1 MIEPSLMSTIS
12 SLAFSLHRGE
22 AFETF
27 WKELDRGLQEAFGH
41 KLFTVLAYDA
51 SSGLLGR
58 VYSTQQQINPVG
70 GRKRVTKS
78 AWTKQVLE
86 DGRIFR
92 GATRE
97 DIKAVF
103 SDYEVLWSIG
113 CESVLNIPI
122 RKQGTVIGSLNLLD
136 GAGHYN
142 EARIEP
148 AYVFA
153 QLAVTPLEACREAL
167 QLGGADSGD
176 LEHV

>member
-1 MIEPSLMSTIS
+1 MSEASSISAIS
-12 SLAFSLHRGE
+12 SLAFSLHRND
-22 AFETF
+22 AVETF
-27 WKELDRGLQEAFGH
+27 WKELDRGLQDAFGH

-78 AWTKQVLE
+78 IWTKQVLE
-86 DGRIFR
+86 DGKVFR

-122 RKQGTVIGSLNLLD
+122 RKRGIVIGSLNLLD
-136 GAGHYN
+136 GAGHYD
-142 EARIEP
+142 EARIEL

-153 QLAVTPLEACREAL
+153 QLAVTPLEVCREAL
-167 QLGGADSGD
+167 QLDGADSGD
-176 LEHV
+176 LEYV

>member
-1 MIEPSLMSTIS
+1 MVEPISMPTIS

-22 AFETF
+22 PVETF
-27 WKELDRGLQEAFGH
+27 WKELDRGLQDAFGH

-58 VYSTQQQINPVG
+58 VYSTQQRINPVG

-86 DGRIFR
+86 DGLVFR

-97 DIKAVF
+97 DIQAVF

-122 RKQGTVIGSLNLLD
+122 RKQGVVIGSLNLLD
-136 GAGHYN
+136 SAGHYN
-142 EARIEP
+142 EARIELT
-148 AYVFA
+148 YVFA
-153 QLAVTPLEACREAL
+153 QLAVTP
-167 QLGGADSGD
+167 
-176 LEHV
+176 

>member
-1 MIEPSLMSTIS
+1 MDETSSMLTVN

-22 AFETF
+22 PVETF
-27 WKELDRGLQEAFGH
+27 WKELDRGLQDAFGH

-86 DGRIFR
+86 DGKIFR

-113 CESVLNIPI
+113 CEIVLNIPI
-122 RKQGTVIGSLNLLD
+122 RKQGIVIGSLNLLD
-136 GAGHYN
+136 KAGHYN
-142 EARIEP
+142 EARIEQ

-153 QLAVTPLEACREAL
+153 QLAVTPLEACRETL
-167 QLGGADSGD
+167 QLDSTDSGD

>member
-1 MIEPSLMSTIS
+1 MIEARSMSTIS

-22 AFETF
+22 AVETF
-27 WKELDRGLQEAFGH
+27 WQELDRGLQDVFGH

-70 GRKRVTKS
+70 GRKRVTRS

-97 DIKAVF
+97 DIKSVF
-103 SDYEVLWSIG
+103 SDYKVLWSIG

-122 RKQGTVIGSLNLLD
+122 RKQGIVMGSLNLLD
-136 GAGHYN
+136 GAGHYD
-142 EARIEP
+142 EARIEL
-148 AYVFA
+148 AYIFA
-153 QLAVTPLEACREAL
+153 QLAVIPLEASREAL
-167 QLGGADSGD
+167 QLDGTNSGD

>member
-1 MIEPSLMSTIS
+1 MVEPISMPTIS

-22 AFETF
+22 PVETF
-27 WKELDRGLQEAFGH
+27 WKELDRGLQDAFGH

-58 VYSTQQQINPVG
+58 VYSTQQRINPVG

-86 DGRIFR
+86 DGLVFR

-97 DIKAVF
+97 DIQAVF

-122 RKQGTVIGSLNLLD
+122 RKQGVVIGSLNLLD
-136 GAGHYN
+136 SAGHYN
-142 EARIEP
+142 EARIEL

-153 QLAVTPLEACREAL
+153 QLAVTPLEASREAL
-167 QLGGADSGD
+167 QLDGADSGD

>member
-1 MIEPSLMSTIS
+1 MTES
-12 SLAFSLHRGE
+12 SPMATLNLLAFSLHQGAPAE
-22 AFETF
+22 SF
-27 WKELDRGLQEAFGH
+27 WKELDRGLQDAFGH

-51 SSGLLGR
+51 VSGLLGR
-58 VYSTQQQINPVG
+58 VYSTQQLINPVG

-78 AWTKQVLE
+78 TWTNQVLE
-86 DGRIFR
+86 NGRVFR

-103 SDYEVLWSIG
+103 SDYEALWSIG

-136 GAGHYN
+136 SAGHYN
-142 EARIEP
+142 DARIEL

-153 QLAVTPLEACREAL
+153 QLSITPLEACRDT
-167 QLGGADSGD
+167 LGLDGNNTGN